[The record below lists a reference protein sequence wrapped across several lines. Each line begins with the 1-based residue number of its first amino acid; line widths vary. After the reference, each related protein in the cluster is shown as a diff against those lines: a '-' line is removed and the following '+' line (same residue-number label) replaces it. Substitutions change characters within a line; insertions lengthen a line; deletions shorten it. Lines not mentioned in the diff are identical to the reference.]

1 MGCDGNQQATMDSE
15 IAYAKASGLSYWA
28 YAWYKPDS
36 SMLNGWALDQSSQH
50 KADMNWTIIAGYGL
64 FHLDMTRAAGYSTP
78 EQFVIY
84 FAQSNF
90 EKTSGRPLLYLLADP
105 SVASAVLKKDVGTL
119 RDSAEK
125 AHVGN
130 PYIAILH

>member
-15 IAYAKASGLSYWA
+15 IAYAKASGLSYWV
-28 YAWYKPDS
+28 
-36 SMLNGWALDQSSQH
+36 
-50 KADMNWTIIAGYGL
+50 YGL